1 MGRIVLIGSFMSTR
15 RNLRRKVV
23 LALHVVR
30 RSNGHK
36 QLAHTLDI
44 TETSARIG
52 GLNFLLEAGEVI
64 EIRRGAAKA
73 RFEVVWMGASGSALD
88 GQAGIRSMEPNKSI
102 WGVDLPLDQQDI
114 KVDVGLVRTT
124 EPAVRTSSATPGGKR
139 VHERYPCSGS
149 ASIRAKSSSFALHGE
164 VKDIS
169 EGGVYVELT
178 SPMAVGAEVTIGLKI
193 EGAWIEFAGTVRTSY
208 PLVGMGIA
216 FSQFTPANHEKLTNL
231 LRKLQE
237 REAAERTDYVVEFVA
252 SRASQSRPQSQ
263 DGVQEGQQRAQDAA
277 PLRVLA
283 LACQNLAN
291 NFDAWNTQHSQ
302 KDLEELR
309 LAITLLHKKLSPP
322 QHVELAELLA
332 GALPG
337 GNA

>member
-1 MGRIVLIGSFMSTR
+1 MSTR

-44 TETSARIG
+44 TETSARIA
-52 GLNFLLEAGEVI
+52 GLNLLLEPGEVI

-73 RFEVVWMGASGSALD
+73 RFEVIWMGASGSSLD
-88 GQAGIRSMEPNKSI
+88 GQAGIRSMEPNKPI
-102 WGVDLPLDQQDI
+102 WGVDLPLDQRDI
-114 KVDVGLVRTT
+114 NVNVALVRTS
-124 EPAVRTSSATPGGKR
+124 EPVAYTPSATPGGKR
-139 VHERYPCSGS
+139 AHERYPCSGS
-149 ASIRAKSSSFALHGE
+149 ASIRAKTSSFALHGE

-169 EGGVYVELT
+169 AGGVYVELT
-178 SPMAVGAEVTIGLKI
+178 SPMAVGTQVTIGLKI
-193 EGAWIEFAGTVRTSY
+193 EGAWIEFAGAVRTSY

-216 FSQFTPANHEKLTNL
+216 FSQFTPANLEKLKGL
-231 LRKLQE
+231 LGKLQE
-237 REAAERTDYVVEFVA
+237 REAAERTEYVVEFA
-252 SRASQSRPQSQ
+252 SSRASEPKPQSQ
-263 DGVQEGQQRAQDAA
+263 NGANERQQHGPDAY

-291 NFDAWNTQHSQ
+291 NFDSWKGQHSQ
-302 KDLEELR
+302 TELEELR
-309 LAITLLHKKLSPP
+309 LAVNLLQKKLSPP

-337 GNA
+337 GAA

>member
-1 MGRIVLIGSFMSTR
+1 MSTR

-30 RSNGHK
+30 RSNSEK

-44 TETSARIG
+44 TETSARLG
-52 GLNFLLEAGEVI
+52 GLNFLLEPGEVV

-73 RFEVVWMGASGSALD
+73 RFEVVWMGAPGSGLD
-88 GQAGIRSMEPNKSI
+88 GQAGLRSMEPNKNI
-102 WGVDLPLDQQDI
+102 WGVDLPEDEKDLQVSVHTLRNSAPQVAKPSD
-114 KVDVGLVRTT
+114 R
-124 EPAVRTSSATPGGKR
+124 PAGKR
-139 VHERYPCSGS
+139 AHERYPCSGS
-149 ASIRAKSSSFALHGE
+149 ASIKAAGSSFPLHGE

-178 SPMAVGAEVTIGLKI
+178 SPMAVDTDVTIGLKI
-193 EGAWIEFAGTVRTSY
+193 EGAWIEFAGNVRTSY

-216 FSQFTPANHEKLTNL
+216 FRKLTAANREKLSGL
-231 LRKLQE
+231 LRKLRQRDSEE
-237 REAAERTDYVVEFVA
+237 RADFVIEFG
-252 SRASQSRPQSQ
+252 SSRPSEPKATAQSAGQ
-263 DGVQEGQQRAQDAA
+263 PVQTEAY

-291 NFDAWNTQHSQ
+291 NFDSWKGQHSQ
-302 KDLEELR
+302 ADIEELR
-309 LAITLLHKKLSPP
+309 LAVSLLQKKLSPP
-322 QHVELAELLA
+322 QQVELAELLA